1 MELCYADSGQPQT
14 TNIIP
19 TKSEKIEVPLTN
31 LAASQE
37 ISVPAKKESSPFQ
50 NLTTNMPPQS
60 SLTLSNG
67 DADRNR
73 ERRGG
78 TSRHRHSIS
87 RSKTRSRSPRRSR
100 TSRKHR
106 RRSLSRSSSSRS
118 RSREYKSLEALSEVA
133 IEVEEG
139 GELVEPDPS
148 HVLGVFNLSLRT
160 TEKDLQAIFER
171 YGRVNQVT
179 IVYDHRSDRSRGF
192 GFVYMNS
199 VEEASIA
206 KDKTNGMEVNG
217 RNMRVDYSLT
227 QRPHTPTPGEYMGDR
242 PSRYRVEVGQEDEE
256 DPAALVIRV
265 KEGRIAEDL
274 ILNIIAMFPLSL
286 EPQGTHGMRKS
297 RTSKKK
303 RTCIRREKLQVH

>member
-19 TKSEKIEVPLTN
+19 TKTEKIEVPLTN

-37 ISVPAKKESSPFQ
+37 ISAPAKKESSPFP

-73 ERRGG
+73 ERGGG
-78 TSRHRHSIS
+78 TSRHRRSIS
-87 RSKTRSRSPRRSR
+87 RSKSRSRSPRRTR

-118 RSREYKSLEALSEVA
+118 RSREYKSDRRKRSRSP
-133 IEVEEG
+133 IRSRDRSRG
-139 GELVEPDPS
+139 RRRISRRDEPDPS

-160 TEKDLQAIFER
+160 TEKDLQSIFER

-242 PSRYRVEVGQEDEE
+242 PSRYRGNTYRRS
-256 DPAALVIRV
+256 PSFSPPPYRRRSPSRSRSRSWSR
-265 KEGRIAEDL
+265 GRRR
-274 ILNIIAMFPLSL
+274 SRS
-286 EPQGTHGMRKS
+286 HSRKRRSHS
-297 RTSKKK
+297 RRS
-303 RTCIRREKLQVH
+303 HS